1 MKRYNIEEFGA
12 RADGSLCTEAIQQA
26 INACGETG
34 GIVEIGAGTYLTGT
48 LQLRSHVTLHLAQNA
63 VLLGSEAWPI
73 IRVLI
78 IYRTNGE
85 RYSLYSM
92 QKTVKTL

>member
-48 LQLRSHVTLHLAQNA
+48 LQL
-63 VLLGSEAWPI
+63 
-73 IRVLI
+73 
-78 IYRTNGE
+78 
-85 RYSLYSM
+85 
-92 QKTVKTL
+92 